1 MTLPDCLLSMLND
14 QTWAARAVCSPIG
27 IIPDED
33 HITRSDTLDY
43 FEVAQV
49 AELVVDKLD
58 CTYTRGDGARPP
70 IRWRYK
76 VTASLLLVRENRQ
89 ETWFL
94 GETTF
99 LHY

>member
-1 MTLPDCLLSMLND
+1 MTLSECLLSMLNE

-33 HITRSDTLDY
+33 NITRSDTLDY

-49 AELVVDKLD
+49 AELQIDRLH
-58 CTYTRGDGARPP
+58 CTFTRGQGSRPP
-70 IRWRYK
+70 IRWRFK
-76 VTASLLLVRENRQ
+76 VTAILLLAKENRE

-99 LHY
+99 LRC